1 MSHLAYLSLGSNQGD
16 REYYLEEAIR
26 LIAQR
31 IGIVEAVS
39 TFIETEPVGFVSSFT
54 FMNAALRLRT
64 SMSPLALLLSL
75 QQIEIDL
82 GRTHK
87 SIDGQHFDRTIDLD
101 ILLYDDLSINTPQ
114 LVIPHPRMQ
123 ERAFVLT
130 PLAEVQL

>member
-82 GRTHK
+82 GRTRK
-87 SIDGQHFDRTIDLD
+87 SVDGQHFDRTIDLD